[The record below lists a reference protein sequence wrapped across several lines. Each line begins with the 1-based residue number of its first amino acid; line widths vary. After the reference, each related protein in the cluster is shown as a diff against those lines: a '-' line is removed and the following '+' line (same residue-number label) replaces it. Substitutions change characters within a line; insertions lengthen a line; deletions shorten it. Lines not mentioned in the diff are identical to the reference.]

1 MWIRDP
7 LDLLLFEHSVLRIRY
22 TIALSLLDRCE
33 DEAFRI
39 LSETHDFVVNWH
51 AKIEDKYLFPLYGE
65 KAKPLHND
73 HLLIEK
79 YGNSVIKDRIKNWVP
94 RYVKIVL
101 DHNKNEEVILF
112 PLKINTEGIME
123 KILKEMEKYPKY
135 FEITGLR

>member
-1 MWIRDP
+1 M
-7 LDLLLFEHSVLRIRY
+7 LRIRY
-22 TIALSLLDRCE
+22 NVALSLLDRCE

-39 LSETHDFVVNWH
+39 LYETHDFVINWH
-51 AKIEDKYLFPLYGE
+51 AKIEDEYFFPLYGE
-65 KAKPLHND
+65 KAKPFHNY

-79 YGNSVIKDRIKNWVP
+79 YGNSVIKERIKNWVP

-101 DHNKNEEVILF
+101 DHNKNEEDILF
-112 PLKINTEGIME
+112 LLKINTDGLME